1 MIILLNFQVYTDRS
15 RVVIVTLCRVVACG
29 VVESPNGGTEEDPSL
44 AGPIERFAKL
54 ALHRFDAVSDTDLLS
69 LYAPLLKACVCI
81 W

>member
-1 MIILLNFQVYTDRS
+1 MVL
-15 RVVIVTLCRVVACG
+15 VTLCRVVACG
-29 VVESPNGGTEEDPSL
+29 VVESNDGDAEEDPSL

-69 LYAPLLKACVCI
+69 LYAPLIKTCVCI